1 MLNLRIIPV
10 KTDDLDLRDLLEYLP
25 EGGVLRF
32 AGERVLL
39 IDANALGL
47 LRKDLI
53 DTYGC
58 TAAKGLLTRF
68 GFAHGWRLAESLSH
82 QLPLGSELEVWP
94 AGGHF
99 HKLLGLVV
107 SQLEPAADGISLQAT
122 WLESF
127 EVEQQLLHHGLAGDT
142 VCWTLCGFA
151 SGWLSYFRGEKAYCL
166 EVSCRGRGDAAC
178 VMVAR
183 SAEQWG
189 PEHAT
194 ELAAFDQM
202 CLEESLKRLTRELK
216 QTEQKLLQV
225 RKRDPGPGRR
235 PIATDPVMC
244 QIRDLA
250 ERVAKTDTTVLLTG
264 ESGVGKEVVA
274 RFIHAQSP
282 RAQRPFIAVN
292 CGALPEN
299 LLESEL
305 FGHVRGAFTGAS
317 QARVGLFEAAQGG
330 TLFLDEV
337 GDMTPST
344 QVKVLRALQERE
356 IRRVGEN
363 ASRPVDVRVLA
374 ATNRDLTAEM
384 AAGRFRQDLYYRL
397 RVVELVIPPLRQRA
411 DDILAL
417 ARHFL
422 EAAGQRLGRQLQGFE
437 PAAAHRLLRYHW
449 PGNVRELQNAIER
462 AAVLAPGPRVA
473 LADLPDELQGGQ
485 PAPSLAGADLALAA
499 VEKAHILAVL
509 EGVQWNRTA
518 AARKLGIG
526 HATLFRKLRQ
536 YGQEAATPP

>member
-1 MLNLRIIPV
+1 MNP
-10 KTDDLDLRDLLEYLP
+10 DGLDLRDLLEYLP

-32 AGERVLL
+32 GGERVLL
-39 IDANALGL
+39 IDANAMGL
-47 LRKDLI
+47 LRQDLI
-53 DTYGC
+53 ATYGR

-68 GFAHGWRLAESLSH
+68 GFAHGWRLAESLSR
-82 QLPLGSELEVWP
+82 QLPLGSELEFWP
-94 AGGHF
+94 AGSHI

-107 SQLEPAADGISLQAT
+107 SQLEEAADGVSLQAT

-127 EVEQQLLHHGLAGDT
+127 EVEQQLLHHGQAEDT

-151 SGWLSYFRGEKAYCL
+151 SGWLSFFRGEKAYCL
-166 EVSCRGRGDAAC
+166 EISCRGRGDTAC

-183 SAEQWG
+183 TAAHWG
-189 PEHAT
+189 PEHAA
-194 ELAAFDQM
+194 ELAAFDQV

-225 RKRDPGPGRR
+225 RKRDLGPGRR

-250 ERVAKTDTTVLLTG
+250 ERVAKVDTTVLLTG

-274 RFIHAQSP
+274 RFIHDQSP

-305 FGHVRGAFTGAS
+305 FGHIRGAFTGAS

-374 ATNRDLTAEM
+374 ATHHDLTTEM

-422 EAAGQRLGRQLQGFE
+422 ETAGRRLGRELQGFE
-437 PAAAHRLLRYHW
+437 PAAAHQLLRYRW

-462 AAVLAPGPRVA
+462 AVVLAPGPRVG
-473 LADLPDELQGGQ
+473 LNDLPDEILHPDPG
-485 PAPSLAGADLALAA
+485 PSLVGSELSLDAL
-499 VEKAHILAVL
+499 EKAHILAVL
-509 EGVQWNRTA
+509 QTVQWNRTLA
-518 AARKLGIG
+518 AKKLGIAP
-526 HATLFRKLRQ
+526 ATLFRKLHRYSEESGKPQ
-536 YGQEAATPP
+536 PGREEGR

>member
-1 MLNLRIIPV
+1 M
-10 KTDDLDLRDLLEYLP
+10 KTDGLDLRDMLEYLP

-32 AGERVLL
+32 GGERVLL
-39 IDANALGL
+39 IDANAMGL

-53 DTYGC
+53 DSYGR

-68 GFAHGWRLAESLSH
+68 GFAHGWRLAEALSR
-82 QLPLGSELEVWP
+82 QLPLGSELEIWP
-94 AGGHF
+94 SGGHF

-107 SQLEPAADGISLQAT
+107 SQDPETDGVSLKAT

-127 EVEQQLLHHGLAGDT
+127 EVEQQLLHYGVAGDT

-151 SGWLSYFRGEKAYCL
+151 SGWLSFFRGEKAYCL
-166 EVSCRGRGDAAC
+166 ELSCRGRGDAAC

-183 SAEQWG
+183 NAGQWG
-189 PEHAT
+189 PEHAAD
-194 ELAAFDQM
+194 LAAFDQE
-202 CLEESLKRLTRELK
+202 CLEESLKRLTQELK
-216 QTEQKLLQV
+216 LTEQKLLQV
-225 RKRDPGPGRR
+225 RERIPGRR
-235 PIATDPVMC
+235 PIAMSAAMC
-244 QIRDLA
+244 KLRDIA

-264 ESGVGKEVVA
+264 ESGAGKEVLA
-274 RFIHAQSP
+274 RFVHEQSP

-305 FGHVRGAFTGAS
+305 FGHARGAFTGAS

-337 GDMTPST
+337 GDMTAST

-363 ASRPVDVRVLA
+363 TSRPVDVRVLA

-397 RVVELVIPPLRQRA
+397 RVVELVIPPLRERA
-411 DDILAL
+411 DDILTL

-422 EAAGQRLGRQLQGFE
+422 EAAGLRLHRQMQGFE
-437 PAAAHRLLRYHW
+437 PAAAHQLLRYRW

-462 AAVLAPGPRVA
+462 AVVLAPGPKVA
-473 LADLPDELQGGQ
+473 LEDLPDEIRHPGPG
-485 PAPSLAGADLALAA
+485 PDLADPGPTLEA

-509 EGVQWNRTA
+509 QSVQWNRTA
-518 AARKLGIG
+518 AAKKLGIAP
-526 HATLFRKLRQ
+526 ATLFRKLRR
-536 YGQEAATPP
+536 YTGEAG